1 MGAGEPDIHEEIV
14 DAVNAV
20 YGSHPRTRA
29 LHAKGFYCE
38 ATFTAGPEAAK
49 LTRAPHMQG
58 DAVPALV
65 RFSTAGGDP
74 EVADYS
80 REGRGIAIKFDLGDG
95 ASTDLLGVTSPTF
108 VSRNPEDFLEL
119 MIARRPDPETGEP
132 DLARLGAYLEAHPEA
147 MPAVQSVIGT
157 EPPASFARLAF
168 NALHAFRF
176 VGADGEGRWV
186 RYRLEPEAGE
196 ATLPDDEAEAGG
208 PDRLREEMAAR
219 LEAGPVAF
227 ELVLILGADGD
238 PTDDP
243 TALWPEERERVT
255 AGRLEVTAMAA
266 DPEADGGIVVFDPVN
281 VVDGIELPDDP
292 ILDARTKA
300 YSVSAARRA

>member
-1 MGAGEPDIHEEIV
+1 MGAGEPDIHEQIV

-38 ATFTAGPEAAK
+38 ATFTATPAAAE
-49 LTRAPHMQG
+49 LTRAEHMQG
-58 DAVPALV
+58 DPVPALV
-65 RFSTAGGDP
+65 RLSTAGGDP
-74 EVADYS
+74 AVPDHA
-80 REGRGIAIKFDLGDG
+80 REGRGIAIKFELAGGG
-95 ASTDLLGVTSPTF
+95 ATDLLGVTSPTF
-108 VSRNPEDFLEL
+108 LARNPEDFLEL

-157 EPPASFARLAF
+157 EPPASFAQLAF
-168 NALHAFRF
+168 NSLHAFRL
-176 VGADGEGRWV
+176 VNEAGEGRWV

-196 ATLPDDEAEAGG
+196 ATLPDQEAKAGG
-208 PDRLREEMAAR
+208 PDRLREEMAER
-219 LEAGPVAF
+219 LESGPAAF
-227 ELVLILGADGD
+227 DLVLILGAEGD

-243 TALWPEERERVT
+243 TSPWPPERERVA
-255 AGRLEVTAMAA
+255 AGRLELVAIAA

-281 VVDGIELPDDP
+281 VIDGIELPDDP
-292 ILDARTKA
+292 ILHARTKA